1 MGIVCFLVK
10 SLSLRLINDC
20 GEDTESVAG
29 HGERKKMGLFGA
41 GPEWRERERAEFHVE
56 E

>member
-1 MGIVCFLVK
+1 MVVMRVLGVWQEMEK
-10 SLSLRLINDC
+10 E
-20 GEDTESVAG
+20 G
-29 HGERKKMGLFGA
+29 KMGLFGA